1 MPHVKLII
9 VEDEEI
15 VAFDIED
22 ILKSLGYEVSAI
34 VASGEEAI
42 AFCTTIK
49 PDLVL
54 MDIMLKGEMDGT
66 QAAEVIKKNFN
77 IPVIYLTAY
86 GDTKTLARAKITEPF
101 GYLVKPF
108 DERELHTAIEIALS
122 RHQAEEKI
130 RLALEKEKEIS
141 EIKSLFVANA
151 SHEFRTPLATIR
163 SSAELLERHCR
174 EGMDERKSKHF
185 HRIQAGIE
193 QMIQLLD
200 DLLIVGKAEAGRL
213 EFNPLPLDLVEFC
226 HDLVE
231 ELQLS
236 LGNQQLLKDNILA
249 LEELALSVDQGDR
262 TQAKPNHSQA
272 IAFISKGQYINACM
286 DENLLRQILTNL
298 LSNAIKYSHKGA
310 PVIFEIF
317 YQDEVVT
324 FRIQDR
330 GIGISPEDQKQ
341 LFEPFYRAG
350 NVGKIKGTGLGLS
363 IVKKCVDLHG
373 GHIAVESQLGIG
385 TTFTVTLPLVRC

>member
-1 MPHVKLII
+1 MPHVKLLI

-54 MDIMLKGEMDGT
+54 MDIMLKGDMDGT
-66 QAAEVIKKNFN
+66 QAAEEIKKNFN

-86 GDTKTLARAKITEPF
+86 GDTKTLDRAKTTEPF

-108 DERELHTAIEIALS
+108 EERELHTAIEIALF
-122 RHQAEEKI
+122 RHQAEERM

-141 EIKSLFVANA
+141 ELKSLFVANA

-163 SSAELLERHCR
+163 SSAELLERYSR
-174 EGMDERKSKHF
+174 ESMDEKKSKHF
-185 HRIQAGIE
+185 HRIQVGIE
-193 QMIQLLD
+193 QMLQLLD

-213 EFNPLPLDLVEFC
+213 EFNPVPLDLVEFC
-226 HDLVE
+226 HELVE

-236 LGNQQLLKDNILA
+236 LGSQQVLNGKVMA
-249 LEELALSVDQGDR
+249 FGQLALSVDEGAQ
-262 TQAKPNHSQA
+262 TQAKPNHSQE
-272 IAFISKGQYINACM
+272 IAFISKRQSITAYL
-286 DENLLRQILTNL
+286 DSNLLRQILTNL
-298 LSNAIKYSHKGA
+298 LSNAIKYSPKGA
-310 PVIFEIF
+310 PVFFELS
-317 YQDEVVT
+317 YQDELVT

-341 LFEPFYRAG
+341 LFEAFYRAG
-350 NVGKIKGTGLGLS
+350 NVGEIKGTGLGLS

-373 GHIAVESQLGIG
+373 GHIAVESQLNIG

>member
-1 MPHVKLII
+1 MPHVKLLI

-15 VAFDIED
+15 VAFDLED

-42 AFCTTIK
+42 ATCTTIK

-54 MDIMLKGEMDGT
+54 MDIMLKGDMDGT
-66 QAAEVIKKNFN
+66 QAAEVINKHFN

-86 GDTKTLARAKITEPF
+86 GDNKTLNRAKTTEPF

-108 DERELHTAIEIALS
+108 EERELHTAIEIALS
-122 RHQAEEKI
+122 RHQAEEKM
-130 RLALEKEKEIS
+130 RLALAKEKELS
-141 EIKSLFVANA
+141 ELKSLFVANA
-151 SHEFRTPLATIR
+151 SHEFRNPLATIR
-163 SSAELLERHCR
+163 SSAELLERYSR
-174 EGMDERKSKHF
+174 EAMDEKKSKHF
-185 HRIQAGIE
+185 QRIRAGIE
-193 QMIQLLD
+193 QMLQLLE
-200 DLLIVGKAEAGRL
+200 DLLTVGKAEAGRL
-213 EFNPLPLDLVEFC
+213 EFNPDSLDLVKFC

-236 LGNQQLLKDNILA
+236 LGSQQVLNGNVLA
-249 LEELALSVDQGDR
+249 LKELALSVDEGDQ
-262 TQAKPNHSQA
+262 TQAKPQHSPV
-272 IAFISKGQYINACM
+272 ISFVSKGQHTTACM
-286 DENLLRQILTNL
+286 DANILRQILTNL
-298 LSNAIKYSHKGA
+298 LSNAIKYSPEGA
-310 PVIFEIF
+310 PVIFELS

-341 LFEPFYRAG
+341 LFEAFYRAG

-373 GHIAVESQLGIG
+373 GQIVVESEVDIG

>member
-1 MPHVKLII
+1 MPHVKLLI

-54 MDIMLKGEMDGT
+54 MDIMLKGDMDGT

-86 GDTKTLARAKITEPF
+86 GDTKTLDRAKTTEPF

-108 DERELHTAIEIALS
+108 EERELHTAIEIALF
-122 RHQAEEKI
+122 RHQAEERM

-141 EIKSLFVANA
+141 ELKSLFVANA

-163 SSAELLERHCR
+163 SSAELLERYSR
-174 EGMDERKSKHF
+174 EYMDEKKSKHF
-185 HRIQAGIE
+185 HRIQVGIE
-193 QMIQLLD
+193 QMLQLLD

-213 EFNPLPLDLVEFC
+213 EFNPLPLDLVKFC
-226 HDLVE
+226 HELVE

-236 LGNQQLLKDNILA
+236 LGSQQVLNGKVRA
-249 LEELALSVDQGDR
+249 LGELALSVDEGDR
-262 TQAKPNHSQA
+262 TQAKPNHSQG
-272 IAFISKGQYINACM
+272 IVFISKRQSIKACL
-286 DENLLRQILTNL
+286 DASLLRQILTNL
-298 LSNAIKYSHKGA
+298 LSNAIKYSPEGA
-310 PVIFEIF
+310 PVFFELS

-341 LFEPFYRAG
+341 LFEAFYRAG
-350 NVGKIKGTGLGLS
+350 NVGTIKGTGLGLS
-363 IVKKCVDLHG
+363 IVKKCIDLHG
-373 GHIAVESQLGIG
+373 GQITVESELDIG